1 MDADPASEQDRLR
14 ALASYGIVDSA
25 PEREFEEITRLAAI
39 VLDVP
44 SAAISL
50 IDEHRQWFKARTGI
64 DFQGTPR
71 DQAFCA
77 HAVVAREFLEV
88 SDATK
93 DARFADNPLVTCE
106 GGIRFYAGAPMIVE
120 GGQCLG
126 TLCVFDADVRAPL
139 SAKQRQALQDLA
151 QLAVERIEQ
160 RRDRIAGEIAANVVT
175 AASDAVLAVGNDGH
189 ITFWNPAAER
199 MFGYPASEAIGHSL
213 DLILPAGD
221 MAAAHHRGFARAV
234 AGGKTSLI
242 GTTVDLHARRASD
255 EEFPIE
261 LSLARWNGEGRD
273 GDGGFAAIVR
283 DITDRK
289 ALERDRANTRA
300 FLNTIIDN
308 LPAMLFV
315 KDSVTRRYLLLNK
328 AGEAAIGRPASEVI
342 GATDRELF
350 PAVGNAYHDRD
361 TSVLK
366 SDGVE
371 SYESAFPRDDGRS
384 VTLRT
389 KRIVIDAP
397 EPGGKYILGLTEDVT
412 DLRQTEARV
421 LHLAHY
427 DSLTGLFNRT
437 SFVDR
442 LDQLVDEGAAFAVL
456 TIDLDRFK
464 AVNDQ
469 FGHLAGDRL
478 LIEVGNRLR
487 RLVAP
492 EDLVARIG
500 GDEFAIIVV
509 DQNAVSRAEQVANA
523 VVASLGDA
531 YAIDRFVA
539 HSGASLGIVLSP
551 EDGETVEALRQAA
564 DLALYR
570 AKTLGRGTISFFSS
584 DLDEAAADRRS
595 LEADLRTAIDGRAI
609 DVAYQPVVST
619 ATGQISSFEALARWT
634 HPERGLI
641 GPDVFIA
648 IAEEC
653 GLVGELGAQVLEI
666 ACTTAVTW
674 RDEIRIAVNL
684 SPMQFEDPGLVPR
697 ISDILARTGLE
708 AGRLQ
713 LEVTEGLV
721 IRDVDNTFRILAE
734 LRALGI
740 QILMDDFGVGYSSLS
755 YFERFPFDKVKIDRS
770 FVDTLSTSPAAK
782 AVIEAVIGLGKALGM
797 GIVAEGVE
805 TDEQMRL
812 LTELGCTHLQG
823 YLFSEPKPAAAFE
836 HLSMRSSG
844 ETEPAYGSELDRV
857 GLG

>member
-1 MDADPASEQDRLR
+1 
-14 ALASYGIVDSA
+14 
-25 PEREFEEITRLAAI
+25 
-39 VLDVP
+39 
-44 SAAISL
+44 
-50 IDEHRQWFKARTGI
+50 
-64 DFQGTPR
+64 
-71 DQAFCA
+71 
-77 HAVVAREFLEV
+77 
-88 SDATK
+88 
-93 DARFADNPLVTCE
+93 
-106 GGIRFYAGAPMIVE
+106 MIVE

-126 TLCVFDADVRAPL
+126 TLCVFDAAVRAPL
-139 SAKQRQALQDLA
+139 SARQRQALEDLA
-151 QLAVERIEQ
+151 QLAVERIEK

-175 AASDAVLAVGNDGH
+175 ATSDAVLAVGHDGR
-189 ITFWNPAAER
+189 ITFWNPGAER
-199 MFGYPASEAIGHSL
+199 MFGHSMSEAIGRSL
-213 DLILPAGD
+213 DLILPELD
-221 MAAAHHRGFARAV
+221 MAVAHRQDLAAAIT
-234 AGGKTSLI
+234 GGRTSLMA
-242 GTTVDLHARRASD
+242 TTVELRARRASD
-255 EEFPIE
+255 EEFAIE
-261 LSLARWNGEGRD
+261 LSLARWKGEGRD
-273 GDGGFAAIVR
+273 GDGGFAAIIR
-283 DITDRK
+283 DITDRN
-289 ALERDRANTRA
+289 ASERERASTRA
-300 FLNTIIDN
+300 FLDTVIEQ

-328 AGEAAIGRPASEVI
+328 AGEEVIGRPASDVI
-342 GATDRELF
+342 GRTDRELF
-350 PAVGNAYHDRD
+350 PEVGSAYHDRD
-361 TSVLK
+361 TSVLA

-384 VTLRT
+384 VVLRT
-389 KRIVIDAP
+389 KRIVLDAP
-397 EPGGKYILGLTEDVT
+397 EPGSRYILGLTEDVT

-437 SFVDR
+437 SFADR

-492 EDLVARIG
+492 EDVVARIG

-509 DQNAVSRAEQVANA
+509 DQEAASRAGQIAKA
-523 VVASLGDA
+523 VVTSLAGS

-539 HSGASLGIVLSP
+539 HSGASIGIVVSP
-551 EDGETVEALRQAA
+551 DDGDTVEALRQAA

-570 AKTLGRGTISFFSS
+570 AKALGRGTISFFSA

-595 LEADLRTAIDGRAI
+595 LEADLRSAIDCGAI
-609 DVAYQPVVST
+609 AVAYQPVVST

-634 HPERGLI
+634 HPDRGPI
-641 GPDVFIA
+641 GPDVFIG

-666 ACTTAVTW
+666 ACATAATW
-674 RDEIRIAVNL
+674 REEIRVAVNL
-684 SPMQFEDPGLVPR
+684 SPVQFEDPGLVGK
-697 ISDILARTGLE
+697 ISNILARTGL
-708 AGRLQ
+708 AANRLQ

-721 IRDVDNTFRILAE
+721 IRDVDNTFRILAK

-770 FVDTLSTSPAAK
+770 FVDKLSSSPAAR
-782 AVIEAVIGLGKALGM
+782 AVIEAVVGLGKALGM

-805 TDEQMRL
+805 TSEQMRL
-812 LTELGCTHLQG
+812 LTDLGCTHLQG
-823 YLFSEPKPAAAFE
+823 YLFSPPLPAQAFAQVLATNAAVGA
-836 HLSMRSSG
+836 LV
-844 ETEPAYGSELDRV
+844 LDQA
-857 GLG
+857 G